1 MKTLVNDY
9 LALWNERD
17 DARRATAIAA
27 LLTEDSVYSDPD
39 YAAVTGPAEL
49 NALVARA
56 HEKLGD
62 LVFTLGEIIG
72 GHHDQVLFTWHVVP
86 PAGGDPVASGYDVA
100 ELVDGRIRRITGFF
114 A

>member
-17 DARRATAIAA
+17 AARRATAITTV
-27 LLTEDSVYSDPD
+27 LSEDAIYSDPD
-39 YAAVTGPAEL
+39 YAAVTGFVEL
-49 NALVARA
+49 NEVIARA

-72 GHHDQVLFTWHVVP
+72 GHHDQVLFTWHLVP
-86 PAGGDPVASGYDVA
+86 PAGGDPVATGYDVA
-100 ELVDGRIRRITGFF
+100 ELEDGRIRRVTGFF
-114 A
+114 T